1 MHEQEERTLPSTP
14 PTIAWLGQIDG
25 RMDRMEKVMAN
36 VDSRSVD
43 THEIVRHLKL
53 HFFYVPVGI
62 GVLALLLS
70 LLSYRQSDAA
80 EDRIDRHI
88 EHHRDAGR

>member
-14 PTIAWLGQIDG
+14 PTIAWLGQIDE
-25 RMDRMEKVMAN
+25 RMSRLEKVMAN
-36 VDSRSVD
+36 VDSRSAD

-62 GVLALLLS
+62 GVLALLVS

-80 EDRIDRHI
+80 VERIDKHV
-88 EHHRDAGR
+88 HQHRAGK